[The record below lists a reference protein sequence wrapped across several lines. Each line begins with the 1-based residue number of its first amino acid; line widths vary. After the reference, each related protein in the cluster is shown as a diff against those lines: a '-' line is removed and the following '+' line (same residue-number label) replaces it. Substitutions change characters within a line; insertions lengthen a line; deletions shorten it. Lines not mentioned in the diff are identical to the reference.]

1 MAGRQEE
8 GSVASILDN
17 VKKGL
22 QSAPATPQQ
31 LGAQDQVTA
40 LSRATGGKAVGSG
53 TTPQASQQGVAL
65 AAQQT
70 QQQQR
75 QLQRQQQDT
84 AAQLGQAEKV
94 QQQAMQLKTQ
104 EMSQRQVQ
112 AKEEAYQK
120 LDTMLT
126 DISRKWDQL
135 RLDKNKSQVEQ
146 AGFLMRLNSEKYTT
160 RLEIEGRKNRLTE
173 KVAFQEALQRAIFA
187 EERQLF
193 ESNLQFKSLL
203 NAEKR
208 EFDAQLA
215 EMDLYQALEIADIE
229 TQSKN
234 EQAKWSAI
242 GKIVTGATQLGS
254 KMDFSSSPS
263 TNAVEGTGIPLQ
275 SAQTP
280 MGPQAPFSATAPQE
294 EWGLDTSTYSGPWR
308 P

>member
-1 MAGRQEE
+1 M
-8 GSVASILDN
+8 VASILDN
-17 VKKGL
+17 VKRGL

-75 QLQRQQQDT
+75 QLQRQQQDV
-84 AAQLGQAEKV
+84 AGQLAQAEKV
-94 QQQAMQLKTQ
+94 QQQQARIEGGKL
-104 EMSQRQVQ
+104 SQRDVQ
-112 AKEEAYQK
+112 IKQEAYQK

-135 RLDKNKSQVEQ
+135 GMEKGKAQVEQ
-146 AGFLMRLNSEKYTT
+146 AGFLLRLNSEKYTT
-160 RLEIEGRKNRLTE
+160 RLEIEGRKNRLDE

-193 ESNLQFKSLL
+193 ESNLQFKSIL

-208 EFDAQLA
+208 EFDARLE
-215 EMDLYQALEIADIE
+215 EMSVYQALELGDIE

-234 EQAKWSAI
+234 QQAKWGAI
-242 GKIVTGATQLGS
+242 SSIFSGVASLGS
-254 KMDFSSSPS
+254 RAM
-263 TNAVEGTGIPLQ
+263 
-275 SAQTP
+275 
-280 MGPQAPFSATAPQE
+280 TAEKDQQRYDQDNE
-294 EWGLDTSTYSGPWR
+294 
-308 P
+308 